1 MGGVRS
7 QIPAYTDTVIETMSC
22 DITSNGFTPEAG
34 YVIGPSGEQL
44 TETDGQGN
52 WVHTNVFAAGQLLAT
67 YSYTDNSHAAT
78 DTYFALSDWL
88 GTKRAVVSAGGC
100 GTGYVGLPFG
110 GGLTA
115 TNLPGFTQ
123 CPDATEHHFT
133 GKERDTESGN
143 DYFGAR
149 YYASSMGRFMSPDPV
164 TVTSARQ
171 ADPQQ
176 LNLYSYVRNSPL
188 TLTDPSG
195 MIINTDDLNDKD
207 KALWAKIAA
216 LANKQNADGSY
227 VNATLHSA
235 YSALDSDSRTFRIED
250 DKSLGASVGGQ
261 FEITKFNGPNDFSEA
276 KVELNFGVIKD
287 MTSTT
292 RGDFDSTFQKYD
304 GLFGKNGF
312 VLRLAE
318 TFGHEASHGVFAI
331 NDPAQSVNIQRL
343 INDAHGAMN
352 GVKYP
357 VPPDVLQK
365 VTDMNKALQPTE
377 RFAQQQEKVINKELQ
392 QKQ

>member
-1 MGGVRS
+1 M
-7 QIPAYTDTVIETMSC
+7 
-22 DITSNGFTPEAG
+22 
-34 YVIGPSGEQL
+34 QL
-44 TETDGQGN
+44 G
-52 WVHTNVFAAGQLLAT
+52 
-67 YSYTDNSHAAT
+67 YSYD
-78 DTYFALSDWL
+78 AL
-88 GTKRAVVSAGGC
+88 
-100 GTGYVGLPFG
+100 GYK
-110 GGLTA
+110 
-115 TNLPGFTQ
+115 
-123 CPDATEHHFT
+123 FT
-133 GKERDTESGN
+133 GKERDAESGN

-149 YYASSMGRFMSPDPV
+149 YYGSSMGRFMSPDPI

-176 LNLYSYVRNSPL
+176 LNLYSYVRNNPL

-227 VNATLHSA
+227 VNSTLHSA

-250 DKSLGASVGGQ
+250 DKSLGPTIGGQ
-261 FEITKFNGPNDFSEA
+261 FEITKFNGSNDFSEA
-276 KVELNFGVIKD
+276 KVELNFGVLKD

-292 RGDFDSTFQKYD
+292 NGDFDPTFKKYD

-318 TFGHEASHGVFAI
+318 TFGHEASHGVFSI
-331 NDPAQSVNIQRL
+331 NDPAQGVNIQRL
-343 INDAHGAMN
+343 INDAHGAIN

-357 VPPDVLQK
+357 IPPDVLQK

-377 RFAQQQEKVINKELQ
+377 RFAQQQEKIINKELQ